1 MITVKRTF
9 ATLTASALL
18 FVGAAGP
25 ASAQQQDGLVNVM
38 VGDVTILQDVNIG
51 VAAQVAA
58 NVCGVKVGPVAVL
71 ATQVDASGAQR
82 TVCGTGDQAVRL
94 TQNSSPSQ
102 ADAISPPRYRDVE
115 RSTLWHEA
123 R

>member
-9 ATLTASALL
+9 ATLCASALL

-25 ASAQQQDGLVNVM
+25 ASAQQQDGLVNVA

-58 NVCGVKVGPVAVL
+58 NVCGLKVGPVAVL
-71 ATQVDASGAQR
+71 ATQVDASGGAR
-82 TVCGTGDQAVRL
+82 TVCTTGGQVVRL
-94 TQNSSPSQ
+94 TQN
-102 ADAISPPRYRDVE
+102 
-115 RSTLWHEA
+115 
-123 R
+123 